1 VGEEEQRERPGTAG
15 RGRTMARGP
24 DGRLVPDEIDREAAG
39 LNPIE
44 FELASGLEKVLDG
57 ALAGFRGG
65 GPFAYGIHQA
75 LSPRMK
81 DVLARRY
88 REAGWGDV
96 RVTEGA
102 TGSCLL
108 VLHRD
113 PPPEG

>member
-1 VGEEEQRERPGTAG
+1 
-15 RGRTMARGP
+15 MARGP
-24 DGRLVPDEIDREAAG
+24 DGTVVSEEIDREAEG
-39 LNPIE
+39 LNPL
-44 FELASGLEKVLDG
+44 ELELTSGLEKVLDG
-57 ALAGFRGG
+57 ALASFRGP

-75 LSPRMK
+75 LSPRMRE
-81 DVLARRY
+81 VLARRY

-113 PPPEG
+113 PPPGE

>member
-1 VGEEEQRERPGTAG
+1 
-15 RGRTMARGP
+15 MARGP
-24 DGRLVPDEIDREAAG
+24 DGRVIAEEIDREAAG

-57 ALAGFRGG
+57 ALAGFRGT

-81 DVLARRY
+81 EVLARRY

-113 PPPEG
+113 PPPGE